1 LYPLRILPAS
11 ITSKSA
17 GMKTIRPYLNSICI
31 LAIALFL
38 FSCQKQL
45 HEPQA
50 DELVA
55 PAAGSDH
62 GCKAEVLGVVVDMP
76 DGTRHWRTLMQK
88 WFGTDGKVSYLKAN
102 LGTDFK
108 MYTNF
113 MVMIE
118 WGEVTYHNNNQVM
131 LRDVLRDQ
139 LVMRVTV
146 DGTGR
151 PLASYFRYNA
161 GPGQPTFIDTSYYF
175 YMGDRLDEIISL
187 SRISPAT
194 STTFRKFKFLYDM
207 HGNLV
212 RAQTGDTAGS
222 FRMNFKYDYSKP
234 VGDMMPPHFVNF
246 PHALLEYLDLF
257 HFPIHHQITEV
268 VLGQYVPG
276 SPHPDQTVPIESWQ
290 YNNYVL
296 ESNGLVYSYIDTS
309 DPAKKTFYT
318 GWNCSPLVTGAG
330 NGRMKNDI
338 NALIDFERKFPQPG
352 K

>member
-1 LYPLRILPAS
+1 
-11 ITSKSA
+11 
-17 GMKTIRPYLNSICI
+17 MKTIRLYLSSICI
-31 LAIALFL
+31 LSISLFL

-45 HEPQA
+45 NEPVA

-55 PAAGSDH
+55 PAAGSSH

-76 DGTRHWRTLMQK
+76 DGSRHWRTLMQK
-88 WFGTDGKVSYLKAN
+88 WFGTDGKLAYLKAN

-108 MYTNF
+108 TYTNF

-146 DGTGR
+146 DGAGK
-151 PLASYFRYNA
+151 PLASYFRYTA
-161 GPGQPTFIDTSYYF
+161 GPGMPTFIDISYY
-175 YMGDRLDEIISL
+175 YYAGERLDEIISL

-194 STTFRKFKFLYDM
+194 STTFRKFKFLYDV
-207 HGNLV
+207 HGNLM

-234 VGDMMPPHFVNF
+234 VSDMMPPHYVNF
-246 PHALLEYLDLF
+246 PHALLEYMDLW

-268 VLGQYVPG
+268 VLGEYVPG
-276 SPHPDQTVPIESWQ
+276 SPNPDQTVPIETWQ
-290 YNNYVL
+290 YTNYVL
-296 ESNGLVYSYIDTS
+296 ESNGLVYSHMDVS

-318 GWNCSPLVTGAG
+318 GWKCGGTITGSV
-330 NGRMKNDI
+330 NGRERNDV
-338 NALIDFERKFPQPG
+338 NSLMDFQNKFPQPV

>member
-1 LYPLRILPAS
+1 
-11 ITSKSA
+11 
-17 GMKTIRPYLNSICI
+17 MKTIRLHFGSICI
-31 LAIALFL
+31 LLISLLL

-45 HEPQA
+45 EEPLT
-50 DELVA
+50 DEAVV
-55 PAAGSDH
+55 PAGSDH

-76 DGTRHWRTLMQK
+76 DGSRHWSTLMQK
-88 WFGTDGKVSYLKAN
+88 WFDNTGKLTNLKAN

-108 MYTNF
+108 TYKDF
-113 MVMIE
+113 QVMIE
-118 WGEVTYHNNNQVM
+118 WGEVTYHANQIM

-139 LVMRVTV
+139 QVFRVTV
-146 DGTGR
+146 DGAGK

-161 GPGQPTFIDTSYYF
+161 GPGQPTFIDTSYYY
-175 YMGDRLDEIISL
+175 YMGDRLDEIISI
-187 SRISPAT
+187 SRISPV
-194 STTFRKFKFLYDM
+194 SGPTFRKFKFLYDM

-234 VGDMMPPHFVNF
+234 VADMMPPHFVNF
-246 PHALLEYLDLF
+246 PHALLEYMDIF

-276 SPHPDQTVPIESWQ
+276 SSHPDQTAPTIETWQ
-290 YNNYVL
+290 YTNYML
-296 ESNGLVYSYIDTS
+296 ESNGLVYSHMDVS

-318 GWNCSPLVTGAG
+318 GWNCSPMMTGSS
-330 NGRMKNDI
+330 NGRVRNDV
-338 NALIDFERKFPQPG
+338 NSLMDFQQKFPQPV